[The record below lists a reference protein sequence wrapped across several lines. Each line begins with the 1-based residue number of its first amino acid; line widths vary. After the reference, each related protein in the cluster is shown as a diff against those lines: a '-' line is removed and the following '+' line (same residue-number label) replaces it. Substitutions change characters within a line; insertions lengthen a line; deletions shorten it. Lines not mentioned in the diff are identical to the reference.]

1 MRLALTIAV
10 LSIVLVAP
18 SRSDA
23 QPTSSFDDLA
33 QRVRSGRRVQV
44 EDRAGE
50 KATGRLLTLTADH
63 IVITTRQGEQ
73 RFPRNE
79 VAAVSLRGHY
89 GRWGTLLGAGIGA
102 ALCIPCTRGEHADR
116 DAPVLTGLL
125 GAGAGAIAGALIPRT
140 VVLYRAAEGPAGISF
155 AIAPTAARGGVGVHA
170 MFRW

>member
-10 LSIVLVAP
+10 LSIVLFAP
-18 SRSDA
+18 SSSDA

-44 EDRAGE
+44 EDRAGA
-50 KATGRLLTLTADH
+50 KATGRLVALTSDH
-63 IVITTRQGEQ
+63 IVITTRQGER

-79 VAAVSLRGHY
+79 VAAVSLRGNY
-89 GRWGTLLGAGIGA
+89 VRWATLLGAGIGA
-102 ALCIPCTRGEHADR
+102 ALCIPCTTGEHADR

-140 VVLYRAAEGPAGISF
+140 AVLYRAADGPAVTSF
-155 AIAPTAARGGVGVHA
+155 AIGPTAARGAVGVRA
-170 MFRW
+170 ILRW